1 METISAHAD
10 HSRRTAQVSGSKNR
24 LDRPAV
30 HPGRSLRRMVRRG
43 SLRRGVAAVGAM
55 AVLAVGGFGAISP
68 AQAQEAHVK
77 QSNYA
82 VVQVQA
88 DARTAAGARDHE
100 D

>member
-1 METISAHAD
+1 M
-10 HSRRTAQVSGSKNR
+10 
-24 LDRPAV
+24 
-30 HPGRSLRRMVRRG
+30 
-43 SLRRGVAAVGAM
+43 AAVGAM
-55 AVLAVGGFGAISP
+55 AVLAVGGFGTISP

-88 DARTAAGARDHE
+88 DARTTAGARDHE